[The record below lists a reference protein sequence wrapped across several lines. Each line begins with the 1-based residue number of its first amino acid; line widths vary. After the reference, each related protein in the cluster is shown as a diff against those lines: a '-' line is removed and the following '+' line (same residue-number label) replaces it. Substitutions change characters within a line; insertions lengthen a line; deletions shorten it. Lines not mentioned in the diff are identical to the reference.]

1 MLMPLLLIIFLA
13 WLFWPQGKRKRKT
26 TIKYTVSDPVKVQR
40 EQIRLA
46 EQYRKAEEREQK
58 AIKQEKKRTE
68 ARQAAQD
75 EINWIMSYIDSLS
88 AMYDRIENELENNPS
103 LKEVKRIQ
111 LEKQLL
117 QTEEKIHKYKVKLD
131 KAYFTA
137 NN

>member
-1 MLMPLLLIIFLA
+1 MPLLLIIFLA

>member
-1 MLMPLLLIIFLA
+1 MPLLLIIFLV
-13 WLFWPQGKRKRKT
+13 WLFWPQGKLKRKT

-40 EQIRLA
+40 EQIRLE
-46 EQYRKAEEREQK
+46 EQRRKAAEREQK
-58 AIKQEKKRTE
+58 AIEQKKKRTE

-88 AMYDRIENELENNPS
+88 AMYDRIENKLANNPS